1 MQSIIYYNTICE
13 SESPTIIIVS
23 FAKLVMDRGY
33 GRTSGR
39 KRFHV
44 IFITLQHTL
53 QYK

>member
-39 KRFHV
+39 KRFSCYLYN
-44 IFITLQHTL
+44 ITTHASV
-53 QYK
+53 